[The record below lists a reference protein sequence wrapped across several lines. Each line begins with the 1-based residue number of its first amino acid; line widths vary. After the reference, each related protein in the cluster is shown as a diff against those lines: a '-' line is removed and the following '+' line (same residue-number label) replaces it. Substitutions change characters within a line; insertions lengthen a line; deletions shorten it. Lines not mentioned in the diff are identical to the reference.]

1 MVISLPLTARPIQLL
16 IADDHP
22 VVRRGLIAVLDDQED
37 MEVVAEVS
45 NGRDAIAQFR
55 QYQPDVAILDLRMP
69 EVKGVDAIT
78 SIRAEF
84 PDACIIMLTIY
95 ETDEDIYQGLRAGAR
110 AYLLKDTPLEE
121 IMEVIRAVCEG
132 KRYIPNHISEKYITH
147 LERPQLSERE
157 RQVLKL
163 LATGKANK
171 AISKSLGI
179 TEHTIRFHVANLIDK
194 LGARDRT
201 EAVVIAMRRG
211 LIQF

>member
-1 MVISLPLTARPIQLL
+1 MLSSPITRPIRLL

-22 VVRRGLIAVLDDQED
+22 VVRRGLISVLDDQDD
-37 MEVVAEVS
+37 MEVVAEAN

-55 QYQPDVAILDLRMP
+55 TSQPDVAILDLRMP
-69 EVKGVDAIT
+69 EVKGVDAIAA
-78 SIRAEF
+78 IRAEF

-132 KRYIPNHISEKYITH
+132 KRYIPNCISEKYITH
-147 LERPQLSERE
+147 AERPQLSDRE
-157 RQVLKL
+157 RQVLEL
-163 LATGKANK
+163 MATGKNNK
-171 AISKSLGI
+171 AMSANLGI
-179 TEHTIRFHVANLIDK
+179 TEHTIRFHVTNLVDK
-194 LGARDRT
+194 LGANDRT

-211 LIQF
+211 FIRF

>member
-1 MVISLPLTARPIQLL
+1 MIVSSSSLTRPIRLL

-22 VVRRGLIAVLDDQED
+22 VVRRGLTAVLDDQED
-37 MEVVAEVS
+37 MEVVAEVG

-55 QYQPDVAILDLRMP
+55 QHQPDVAIMDLRMP
-69 EVKGVDAIT
+69 EVKGVDAIAA
-78 SIRAEF
+78 IRGEF
-84 PDACIIMLTIY
+84 PHACIIMLTIY
-95 ETDEDIYQGLRAGAR
+95 DTDEDIYQGLRAGAR

-132 KRYIPNHISEKYITH
+132 KRYIPNPISEKYITH
-147 LERPQLSERE
+147 AERPQLSDRE
-157 RQVLKL
+157 RQVLEL
-163 LATGKANK
+163 MASGKNNRAMSE
-171 AISKSLGI
+171 ALGI

-194 LGARDRT
+194 LEAGDRT

>member
-1 MVISLPLTARPIQLL
+1 MVSASPIARPIRLL

-22 VVRRGLIAVLDDQED
+22 VVRRGLIAVLDDQDD

-55 QYQPDVAILDLRMP
+55 AVQPDVAILDLRMP
-69 EVKGVDAIT
+69 EVKGVDAIAA
-78 SIRAEF
+78 IRAEF

-110 AYLLKDTPLEE
+110 AYLLKDTPLDE

-132 KRYIPNHISEKYITH
+132 NRYFPNRISEKYIAH
-147 LERPQLSERE
+147 LERPQLSDRE
-157 RQVLKL
+157 RQVLEL
-163 LATGKANK
+163 MATGKNNK
-171 AISKSLGI
+171 AMSAALGI

-194 LGARDRT
+194 LQASDRT
-201 EAVVIAMRRG
+201 EAVMIAMRRG
-211 LIQF
+211 FIHF

>member
-1 MVISLPLTARPIQLL
+1 MVSASPIARPIRLL

-22 VVRRGLIAVLDDQED
+22 VVRRGLIAVLDDQDD

-55 QYQPDVAILDLRMP
+55 AVQPDVAILDLRMP
-69 EVKGVDAIT
+69 EVKGVDAIAA
-78 SIRAEF
+78 IRAEF

-132 KRYIPNHISEKYITH
+132 KRYVPNRISEKYITH
-147 LERPQLSERE
+147 AERPQLSDRE
-157 RQVLKL
+157 RQVLEL
-163 LATGKANK
+163 MATGHNNK
-171 AISKSLGI
+171 TMSAALSI

-194 LGARDRT
+194 LGASDRT

-211 LIQF
+211 FIRF